1 MKSTT
6 ILSMLCLFVLLISC
20 QEGEKKKH
28 DLGTVKE
35 NTYDVSEIGW
45 SIDIPEGWNLVDT
58 DKMKKMAEKGNKLV
72 QDATDIEI
80 ESDEIK
86 YLIMFKKNNQNMF
99 QSILENV
106 PLEAKLDYD
115 SNFNMVK
122 ELVAFTYEN
131 QGMSI
136 DTSATSITQVN
147 GVPFH
152 HFDVKILNPE
162 SGDVILNQKFFSRL
176 YKDFQHSVIINYND
190 DAYGQVMMEAF
201 ENSRFKIR
209 ANKK

>member
-1 MKSTT
+1 MKSTPF
-6 ILSMLCLFVLLISC
+6 LSLLCLFALFISC
-20 QEGEKKKH
+20 REVEKKNH

-35 NTYDVSEIGW
+35 NKYYVSEIGW
-45 SIDIPEGWNLVDT
+45 SIDIPEGWKLMDT
-58 DKMKKMAEKGNKLV
+58 DKMKKMAEKGNKLI

-80 ESDEIK
+80 DSDEIK
-86 YLIMFKKNNQNMF
+86 YLITFKKNDQNLF

-115 SNFNMVK
+115 ANFKMVK

-131 QGMSI
+131 QGITI
-136 DTSATSITQVN
+136 DTSATSITKVS

-152 HFDVKILNPE
+152 YFEVKILKPE
-162 SGDVILNQKFFSRL
+162 SDEILLNQKFFSRL

-190 DAYGQVMMEAF
+190 ETYGQVMMEAF
-201 ENSRFKIR
+201 ENSTFKIR
-209 ANKK
+209 PNKK